1 MRVGI
6 GYDLHKLVSG
16 RPFIMGGITIESDR
30 GPEGH
35 SDGDA
40 LSHAIVD
47 ALLGAANMGDIGIWF
62 PPGDPRFKDSNSMDF
77 LKKAAELVA
86 EKGYQ
91 IGNIDSVIICE
102 KPKLSPHYD
111 MMRERIAEALSIN
124 IEQVSVKSKTNEK
137 LGEIGSGDAVAA
149 QAIACLRIL

>member
-16 RPFIMGGITIESDR
+16 RPFTIGGVTIESDR

-47 ALLGAANMGDIGIWF
+47 ALLGAACMGDIGVWF
-62 PPGDPRFKDSNSMDF
+62 PPGDPRFKNSNSMDF
-77 LKKAAELVA
+77 LRKVA
-86 EKGYQ
+86 ESLDEHGYK

-111 MMRERIAEALSIN
+111 KMRESIAAALSIKV
-124 IEQVSVKSKTNEK
+124 EQVSVKSKTNEK
-137 LGEIGSGDAVAA
+137 LGEIGSGDAIAA
-149 QAIACLRIL
+149 QAIACLIS